1 MWTKIKSDDTIISK
15 PMNYR
20 STLLQLIRVLK
31 LKYKKGGAGPR
42 SSVNLVLDIVKA
54 VCPIMENL
62 GDDEGTFP
70 RRSKLVW
77 FVLIHSE
84 NQIPFLEGSTSH
96 ISGVET
102 TQILLADGRPD
113 QSHLPF
119 FL

>member
-1 MWTKIKSDDTIISK
+1 M
-15 PMNYR
+15 
-20 STLLQLIRVLK
+20 
-31 LKYKKGGAGPR
+31 
-42 SSVNLVLDIVKA
+42 LDVVKT
-54 VCPIMENL
+54 VRPVVENL
-62 GDDEGTFP
+62 GDDEGAFP

-84 NQIPFLEGSTSH
+84 NQISLLEGSTSH

-102 TQILLADGRPD
+102 TQILLVDGRPD

>member
-1 MWTKIKSDDTIISK
+1 M
-15 PMNYR
+15 
-20 STLLQLIRVLK
+20 
-31 LKYKKGGAGPR
+31 
-42 SSVNLVLDIVKA
+42 LDVVKT
-54 VCPIMENL
+54 VRPVVEDL
-62 GDDEGTFP
+62 GDDEGAFP

-102 TQILLADGRPD
+102 AQILLVDGRPD